1 MSLLDELY
9 GKPSGLM
16 QSLYPAYT
24 PYSYEQAIPG
34 QRSTSVAQPEPTL
47 QDKLMGYVEA
57 PAILAGSLGRAVAT
71 PIARMYGEA
80 VGGYGTPQGRQAGEQ
95 AAQTV
100 SNQFYQPRTQTGPEV
115 VQAVGQTL
123 GSLPPTPLTSAG
135 TALSTLNGPAARQLL
150 SRAPRMAQT
159 VSQGTPMGAGLAQP
173 LGVPPSSP
181 VSIVKSVGNLFKSE
195 DSQMA
200 EKLAEQIGIPKD
212 ELVRVLSQQGP
223 QLIEGYQKT
232 VPQILQ
238 DPLLSQLQRN
248 LKTTG
253 VQNLSEAEKLQQQ
266 QMAQALTR
274 VAPSQGNVFDAAQRA
289 GGAIESYAIPARQAA
304 TAKVRN
310 AFEAVDPFRETA
322 LYLPISEMEQAASKY
337 LGEGTFGTGEKASKA
352 IATAKRIGTEVLPEV
367 KLTTQ
372 KEAGKTQN
380 LEQAIR
386 AAGGI
391 RPNDYLTGE
400 MKAIGMK
407 DLGTTGLINKNGKA
421 LDHMTEL
428 MVERGFLDQEDPAQ
442 LLELLRTK
450 QARKT
455 YASDITDKA
464 FIRQFEASMGEAPG
478 KEVIPKTVPYKTVQ
492 NLRSSIGEAAKVAEA
507 KGANQEA
514 AALGEMIKAID
525 SRINRA
531 AGQSVEAGEYFPKDI
546 ADQYRAA
553 LDMHKAKI
561 NQFGTGPQV
570 SMFRQGGD
578 NQASIKGAEIPSK
591 FYSGAMSQADDIKAF
606 KKLIGSRTDL
616 MDVMK
621 SFAMTEAE
629 ATRNATTGNLGD
641 KYLKWLSSR
650 SGANAELL
658 NPSEL
663 ATVNEVG
670 KMVQNQMVTENL
682 GRVTGSDTAQKLAT
696 LHKNGMLDS
705 QIVDF
710 LANKIPVVK
719 SVSGPILTSLRNAS
733 AQQKN
738 EIMARLLANPEAFAK
753 ALKE

>member
-16 QSLYPAYT
+16 QSLYPVYT

-34 QRSTSVAQPEPTL
+34 QRSTSVARPEPTM
-47 QDKLMGYVEA
+47 QDRVMGTLET
-57 PAILAGSLGRAVAT
+57 PAIV
-71 PIARMYGEA
+71 
-80 VGGYGTPQGRQAGEQ
+80 VGGLGKMVAGPVARFLGGYPLNETS
-95 AAQTV
+95 AQRGLEAQKTAEA
-100 SNQFYQPRTQTGPEV
+100 QFYQPRTETGPAIV
-115 VQAVGQTL
+115 DTMAKVL
-123 GSLPPTPLTSAG
+123 GSLPLTPLTSAG
-135 TALSTLNGPAARQLL
+135 TALSTLSGPASRQLL
-150 SRAPRMAQT
+150 SKAPRIAQT
-159 VSQGTPMGAGLAQP
+159 VSQGTPTSAAT
-173 LGVPPSSP
+173 SSP
-181 VSIVKSVGNLFKSE
+181 ASVVRSVGNLFKSE

-200 EKLAEQIGIPKD
+200 ERLAEQIGIPKD

-248 LKTTG
+248 LKTAG
-253 VQNLSEAEKLQQQ
+253 VQNLGEAEKLQQQ

-289 GGAIESYAIPARQAA
+289 GGAIESYAIPARQTA
-304 TAKVRN
+304 TANVRN
-310 AFEAVDPFRETA
+310 AFEAVDPFNETA
-322 LYLPISEMEQAASKY
+322 LYLPISEMEQAAGKY
-337 LGEGTFGTGEKASKA
+337 LGAGTFGTGEKANQA

-421 LDHMTEL
+421 LDQMTEL

-478 KEVIPKTVPYKTVQ
+478 KEVIPKTVPFQTVQ

-507 KGANQEA
+507 KGANKEA
-514 AALGEMIKAID
+514 AALGEMITAID

-531 AGQSVEAGEYFPKDI
+531 AGQSVQAGEYFPKDV

-553 LDMHKAKI
+553 LNMHKAKI
-561 NQFGTGPQV
+561 DQFGTGPQV

-621 SFAMTEAE
+621 SFAMTQAE

-641 KYLKWLSSR
+641 KYLKWLSGR

-670 KMVQNQMVTENL
+670 KMVQNQMITENL

-733 AQQKN
+733 ASQKN